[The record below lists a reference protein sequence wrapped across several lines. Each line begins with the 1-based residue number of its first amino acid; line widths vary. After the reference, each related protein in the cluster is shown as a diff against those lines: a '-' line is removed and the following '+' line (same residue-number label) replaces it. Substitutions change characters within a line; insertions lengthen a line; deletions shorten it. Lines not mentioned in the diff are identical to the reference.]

1 MAAALAVALLATA
14 DLHPDGEDP
23 AATVPDAVLL
33 PVFPSSASATP
44 EPTMLNLIGVAKFE
58 LGAETNLHFADHIA
72 IFKNGP
78 HTYATIAMLADYS
91 IQILNL
97 TDPLDPRS
105 VSEVVNSIDLQL
117 GFPNGV
123 AIFENG
129 SRTYGAVT
137 LEGDDG
143 VQILNLTDPAN
154 PRALGVIF
162 DNDTYTLDKPYAAA
176 IFQNSSHTFAAVT
189 GEKKNGVQILDLTD
203 PSNPR
208 AVASINDTAD
218 RRLLGARGIAVF
230 ENGTGTY
237 AAVSGHDNDGVQ
249 ILDLTD
255 PSNPR
260 AAGHINGSRPLE
272 FNGPADI
279 AIFKNGSR
287 TYAAVSMFKEN
298 GVRILNLTD
307 PFNPRNVASIFEHEN
322 FGTYNLRAAESLAV
336 FKNGSRTYA
345 AVVGHD
351 NHGIQMLDLTDP
363 TDPQA
368 VGGIRDD
375 DDLALYH
382 PHGMAVFRDAG
393 RIYIAVSSAQENAI
407 QILELVEA
415 VVDETDPVITLNG
428 ESRITVP
435 EDTAYV
441 DQEATCWD
449 EVDGDLT
456 SDITADTSDVD
467 ASTPG
472 IYEVTYTCRD
482 AALNS
487 ATETRTVTV
496 SDETDPVITLN
507 GESRITVPEDTAYVD
522 QEATCW
528 DEVDGDLTSDITADT
543 SDVDASTPGIYE
555 VTYTCRDA
563 ALNSATETRTVTV
576 SDETDPVITL
586 NGESRITVP
595 EDTAYVDQG
604 ATCWDEVDGDLTSD
618 ITADTS
624 DVDASTPGIY
634 EVTYTCRDAAL
645 NSATE
650 TRTVTVSDETDPVI
664 TLNGESRITVPED
677 TAYVDQGATCWDEVD
692 GDLTSDI
699 TADTSDVDASTPGI
713 YEVTYTCRDAA
724 LNSATETRT
733 VTVSDE
739 TDPVITLNGE
749 SRITVPEDTAYVDQ
763 GATCW
768 DEVDGDLTSDIT
780 ADTSDVDAST
790 PGIYEVTY
798 TCRDAALNSATETR
812 TVTVS
817 DETDPVIT
825 LNGESRIT
833 VPEDTAY
840 VDQGATC
847 WDEVDGDL
855 TSDITA
861 DTSDVDAS
869 TPGIYE
875 VTYTCRDAA
884 LNSATETRTVTVS
897 DETDP
902 VITLNGESRI
912 TVPEDTAYVDQGA
925 TCWDEVD
932 GDLTSDITADTSD
945 VDASTPGIY
954 EVTYTC
960 RDAAL
965 NSATETRT
973 VTVSDETDPVI
984 TLNGANPL
992 DIPVGSSYVSP
1003 GSACLDETDGDLI
1016 ARITTDSSGVV
1027 TSASGEY
1034 LVFYTCTDDAGNTAA
1049 ATRTVTVSEIDTTG
1063 PKPTIFSAVVFPSNA
1078 DSADFS
1084 TNFGEP
1090 INVDTF
1096 NGGDITVVGGNVTLG
1111 PTHYS
1116 NNQIFHFTVT
1126 PAADGSLSIYIPF
1139 NVLNDTAGNPNRASE
1154 TFTATFDRR
1163 PPVLVTGQATMH
1175 LGETYINQGVTCT
1188 DGIDKDPEI
1197 LAIDTI
1203 DTSIPGTYNVAY
1215 SCTDDAGNVAIADHT
1230 VIVLDYVLQPPPP
1243 QRPEQS
1249 PPPSQQESQPERD
1262 PDSTPS
1268 GNGIQQE
1275 QSARSSGGG
1284 GGGGGG
1290 GAPEEIITDVRIYS
1304 VSWDCAAGAVSAT
1317 VGPDTDSAHGTH
1329 EDQLGRREA
1338 RQRVRLGPAGQPHVH
1353 GRDVGR
1359 RPVRRGRGQPCV
1371 RGRPGD
1377 NQDRKL
1383 QGVLGKRND
1392 RQVRAAGAGAWIRT
1406 ARNGAG
1412 TAAGDLQ
1419 GRARAGRARR
1429 LAPSLPLPGNI

>member
-1 MAAALAVALLATA
+1 M
-14 DLHPDGEDP
+14 
-23 AATVPDAVLL
+23 
-33 PVFPSSASATP
+33 
-44 EPTMLNLIGVAKFE
+44 
-58 LGAETNLHFADHIA
+58 
-72 IFKNGP
+72 
-78 HTYATIAMLADYS
+78 
-91 IQILNL
+91 
-97 TDPLDPRS
+97 
-105 VSEVVNSIDLQL
+105 
-117 GFPNGV
+117 
-123 AIFENG
+123 
-129 SRTYGAVT
+129 
-137 LEGDDG
+137 
-143 VQILNLTDPAN
+143 
-154 PRALGVIF
+154 
-162 DNDTYTLDKPYAAA
+162 
-176 IFQNSSHTFAAVT
+176 
-189 GEKKNGVQILDLTD
+189 
-203 PSNPR
+203 
-208 AVASINDTAD
+208 
-218 RRLLGARGIAVF
+218 
-230 ENGTGTY
+230 
-237 AAVSGHDNDGVQ
+237 
-249 ILDLTD
+249 
-255 PSNPR
+255 
-260 AAGHINGSRPLE
+260 
-272 FNGPADI
+272 
-279 AIFKNGSR
+279 
-287 TYAAVSMFKEN
+287 
-298 GVRILNLTD
+298 
-307 PFNPRNVASIFEHEN
+307 
-322 FGTYNLRAAESLAV
+322 
-336 FKNGSRTYA
+336 
-345 AVVGHD
+345 
-351 NHGIQMLDLTDP
+351 
-363 TDPQA
+363 
-368 VGGIRDD
+368 
-375 DDLALYH
+375 
-382 PHGMAVFRDAG
+382 
-393 RIYIAVSSAQENAI
+393 
-407 QILELVEA
+407 
-415 VVDETDPVITLNG
+415 
-428 ESRITVP
+428 
-435 EDTAYV
+435 
-441 DQEATCWD
+441 
-449 EVDGDLT
+449 
-456 SDITADTSDVD
+456 
-467 ASTPG
+467 
-472 IYEVTYTCRD
+472 
-482 AALNS
+482 
-487 ATETRTVTV
+487 
-496 SDETDPVITLN
+496 
-507 GESRITVPEDTAYVD
+507 
-522 QEATCW
+522 
-528 DEVDGDLTSDITADT
+528 
-543 SDVDASTPGIYE
+543 
-555 VTYTCRDA
+555 
-563 ALNSATETRTVTV
+563 
-576 SDETDPVITL
+576 
-586 NGESRITVP
+586 
-595 EDTAYVDQG
+595 
-604 ATCWDEVDGDLTSD
+604 
-618 ITADTS
+618 
-624 DVDASTPGIY
+624 
-634 EVTYTCRDAAL
+634 
-645 NSATE
+645 
-650 TRTVTVSDETDPVI
+650 
-664 TLNGESRITVPED
+664 
-677 TAYVDQGATCWDEVD
+677 
-692 GDLTSDI
+692 
-699 TADTSDVDASTPGI
+699 
-713 YEVTYTCRDAA
+713 TYTCRDAA

-1317 VGPDTDSAHGTH
+1317 VGPDTD
-1329 EDQLGRREA
+1329 QLT
-1338 RQRVRLGPAGQPHVH
+1338 VRM
-1353 GRDVGR
+1353 RTSSVGE
-1359 RPVRRGRGQPCV
+1359 RPVSEFASAL
-1371 RGRPGD
+1371 PGS
-1377 NQDRKL
+1377 
-1383 QGVLGKRND
+1383 
-1392 RQVRAAGAGAWIRT
+1392 RT
-1406 ARNGAG
+1406 Y
-1412 TAAGDLQ
+1412 TAAMSGADQFVVVEANLAYEGDQAITKIVNFRECSGSVMIDRYEPPAQEPGSAQRETELGQ
-1419 GRARAGRARR
+1419 QQEICRDGREPAVRDGSH
-1429 LAPSLPLPGNI
+1429 LLCLFPGTFDVLSERGWTLSRP